1 MNLRFLALP
10 AALTAVL
17 ALSGCANDNARY
29 RADVYGPGSLNQAQA
44 VKTVEILSVQTAR
57 IALPNETKNSA
68 AQLAGTVAGA
78 AAGMILGN
86 QFGHGPGSRQDARIF
101 GGIAGGIL
109 GNRASNLAAG
119 ETDYQQGVQITF
131 RDGNQM
137 FTSVQVGNPCEYQLG
152 TAVMIQETARGSR
165 IQPNN
170 PGGCGS
176 ATTSV
181 AH

>member
-10 AALTAVL
+10 AALAAVL

-86 QFGHGPGSRQDARIF
+86 NSVMVRAPVRMPASSAVSR
-101 GGIAGGIL
+101 
-109 GNRASNLAAG
+109 AAFLV
-119 ETDYQQGVQITF
+119 TAPP
-131 RDGNQM
+131 
-137 FTSVQVGNPCEYQLG
+137 TSRLVKP
-152 TAVMIQETARGSR
+152 
-165 IQPNN
+165 
-170 PGGCGS
+170 
-176 ATTSV
+176 TTSRV
-181 AH
+181 YRSPSGTETRCLLLFRSAIRVSISSGPL